1 MTDSDLILWVMDN
14 KRLIES
20 TQKPT
25 KEQMAMIFQIANIVD
40 STQTHK
46 MTGCG
51 RCYESAKRAIMREN
65 PTLFI

>member
-1 MTDSDLILWVMDN
+1 MKDTDIIQYIMDN
-14 KRLIES
+14 RRLIES

-25 KEQMAMIFQIANIVD
+25 KDEQVMIFKIADLVD

-46 MTGCG
+46 PTGCG
-51 RCYESAKRAIMREN
+51 RCYESAKRAIMRNN

>member
-1 MTDSDLILWVMDN
+1 MKDTDLILWIMDN

-25 KEQMAMIFQIANIVD
+25 KDEQVMIFKIADIVD
-40 STQTHK
+40 PTQTHK
-46 MTGCG
+46 PTGCG
-51 RCYESAKRAIMREN
+51 RCLESAKRAIMRYN